1 MYTGIEDRISEN
13 VNLGFFKT
21 RMQLKV
27 DVLQMSFNETLFLMM
42 RFGIR
47 TGSKGEELSK
57 ISAFLKVDRK
67 EARSI
72 ESKAIRKVNI
82 RRRKEDVGPTM
93 IA

>member
-1 MYTGIEDRISEN
+1 
-13 VNLGFFKT
+13 
-21 RMQLKV
+21 
-27 DVLQMSFNETLFLMM
+27 MM